1 MTSTEASA
9 CAAAGASS
17 GCYLQDWA
25 SGATARESLASVI
38 AALAKAGTALA
49 AVIAHGPLSCP
60 SFGAPG
66 EEFEIDKRH
75 LNAVAARLVMNAL
88 RKTTTAFVALD
99 EEGAILTFDA
109 GGDFAVA
116 VTPLDAAAD
125 VDADLTLATV
135 FSIFP
140 ASPQGATASFFRK
153 GAEQLAAG
161 YILYGPHTALLLSFG
176 DGAAHFVLEPAAQK
190 FRLVAENIRIA
201 PKTRKIAIN
210 AANYRHWRAPVRA
223 FIDDCAEGAA
233 GPCGSDFNMRWIACL
248 IGETHRILMRGGVYL
263 YPADRRPGYEN
274 GRLRLLYEAF
284 PIAML
289 VEQAGGAAT
298 DGAERILG
306 KNIETLDQRTP
317 LVFGSAEKVA
327 RIADYHSD
335 AQFHCAQAPLFAQRG
350 LFNA

>member
-1 MTSTEASA
+1 MTSTDASA
-9 CAAAGASS
+9 CAADGASI

-38 AALAKAGTALA
+38 AALAQAGTALA
-49 AVIAHGPLSCP
+49 AIIAHGPLSCP
-60 SFGAPG
+60 DFAAAADES
-66 EEFEIDKRH
+66 EIDRRH

-88 RKTTTAFVALD
+88 RKTTTAYVASD
-99 EEGAILTFDA
+99 EESAILTL
-109 GGDFAVA
+109 GGEFAVA
-116 VTPLDAAAD
+116 VNPLDAAAD
-125 VDADLTLATV
+125 VEADLTLATV
-135 FSIFP
+135 FSIFA

-153 GAEQLAAG
+153 GTEQLAAG
-161 YILYGPHTALLLSFG
+161 YILYGPHTAMLLSFG
-176 DGAAHFVLEPAAQK
+176 DGVAHFVLDPGTQK

-248 IGETHRILMRGGVYL
+248 IGETHRIFMRGGVYL
-263 YPADRRPGYEN
+263 APSERRPGYEK

-298 DGAERILG
+298 DGAQRILS

-350 LFNA
+350 LFNH